1 MLFVLGLMLNGMV
14 DEVLK
19 VNILLLFL
27 FELMFLV
34 DICVII
40 LFIVVFLGRNLVK
53 VVVGNFGVLLLIF

>member
-40 LFIVVFLGRNLVK
+40 LFIVVFFGRNLVK
-53 VVVGNFGVLLLIF
+53 EVVGNFGVLLLIF

>member
-40 LFIVVFLGRNLVK
+40 LFIVVFFGRNLVK
-53 VVVGNFGVLLLIF
+53 VGVGNFGVLLLIF

>member
-40 LFIVVFLGRNLVK
+40 LFIVVFFGRNLVK